1 MAAAILRTVLSRV
14 EPDREPWPEL
24 TQFRRNG
31 AGTVEPHDTTVALP
45 DRPPMIGVPEY
56 RAAS

>member
-14 EPDREPWPEL
+14 DPGREPWPEL
-24 TQFRRNG
+24 TQFRRDG
-31 AGTVEPHDTTVALP
+31 AGAVEPHDTAVALP
-45 DRPPMIGVPEY
+45 DRPPMIGIPEY